1 MNMRLAGAA
10 TLCAAAV
17 FLGSSTTLHAETTE
31 ELVTNGEVFD
41 KQFNPREALKCYLPA
56 EKLEPKNV
64 DILLRIA
71 RQYRHLLAD
80 AATKEEKVRLGKIA
94 LNYSQRAA
102 ALAPDEAEAQLSVAI
117 SYGKL
122 VPFLGKKEQVET
134 SPRIKSAVDK
144 TLRLDPQNDLAWHI
158 LGRWHRNLA
167 EISGLKRVV
176 ASALY
181 GGLPKGSLAEA
192 ESALRKAIALN
203 PDRLIHYIELGR
215 IYANMGRKADARKY
229 IEKGLA
235 MPEVEKDDAEMK
247 ARGREVLEKL
257 R

>member
-1 MNMRLAGAA
+1 MRLAGAA
-10 TLCAAAV
+10 ILCAAAV
-17 FLGSSTTLHAETTE
+17 SIATRATLHAETTE
-31 ELVTNGEVFD
+31 ELVTKGEVFD
-41 KQFNPREALKCYLPA
+41 KQFNATEALKCYLPA

-64 DILLRIA
+64 DVLLRIA

-80 AATKEEKVRLGKIA
+80 AATKGEKVRLGRLA
-94 LNYSQRAA
+94 LSYSQRAA
-102 ALAPDEAEAQLSVAI
+102 ALAPDNPEAQLSVAI

-134 SPRIKSAVDK
+134 SPRIKNAVDK
-144 TLRLDPQNDLAWHI
+144 TLRLDPNNDLAWHI
-158 LGRWHRNLA
+158 LGRWNRNLA

-181 GGLPKGSLAEA
+181 GGLPKGSNAEA

-203 PDRLIHYIELGR
+203 PNRLMHYIELGR

-235 MPEVEKDDAEMK
+235 MLETEKDDAEMK